1 MPHARLGLQCYSA
14 RIGRLLCGS
23 RRGTPGHH
31 GARGATTEIL
41 SAVRD
46 RAFDLGQ
53 LQGGRAM
60 SEEDDAARMKA
71 AAKADEVDLALEARR
86 DPVRA
91 PWQHAC
97 PECGTIHNIK
107 GAAR

>member
-1 MPHARLGLQCYSA
+1 MTG
-14 RIGRLLCGS
+14 
-23 RRGTPGHH
+23 
-31 GARGATTEIL
+31 
-41 SAVRD
+41 
-46 RAFDLGQ
+46 
-53 LQGGRAM
+53 
-60 SEEDDAARMKA
+60 EEDAATMKA
-71 AAKADEVDLALEARR
+71 AQKLDEALLALEARR

>member
-1 MPHARLGLQCYSA
+1 M
-14 RIGRLLCGS
+14 
-23 RRGTPGHH
+23 TM
-31 GARGATTEIL
+31 TE
-41 SAVRD
+41 
-46 RAFDLGQ
+46 
-53 LQGGRAM
+53 
-60 SEEDDAARMKA
+60 ENAARMKA
-71 AAKADEVDLALEARR
+71 AAKADEAALALEASR

>member
-1 MPHARLGLQCYSA
+1 VTG
-14 RIGRLLCGS
+14 
-23 RRGTPGHH
+23 
-31 GARGATTEIL
+31 
-41 SAVRD
+41 
-46 RAFDLGQ
+46 
-53 LQGGRAM
+53 
-60 SEEDDAARMKA
+60 EEDAARMKA
-71 AAKADEVDLALEARR
+71 AQKLDEALLALEARR